1 METQYYTPII
11 EDFYVGFEC
20 EFKNGMQSN
29 KWEVVICD
37 QDMVSIAY
45 DAIEH
50 SENFKEE
57 FRVKCLDEEDIID
70 LGWQRVSEDYFEIKR
85 SSDYSEITKFK
96 LLFSLD
102 ELTEKF
108 YHTTIFAD
116 VELGDIKIDMMRL
129 GFDNIKNK
137 SELKRIMQMLKI
149 IE

>member
-1 METQYYTPII
+1 METQYYTPTP
-11 EDFYVGFEC
+11 EEFHVGFE
-20 EFKNGMQSN
+20 
-29 KWEVVICD
+29 
-37 QDMVSIAY
+37 Y
-45 DAIEH
+45 
-50 SENFKEE
+50 ENFVKHEGWTKRTLE
-57 FRVKCLDEEDIID
+57 SLSDYGFNEKGFCIDHEDYRVKCLNEQDIID

-102 ELTEKF
+102 ELTKKF

>member
-1 METQYYTPII
+1 METQYYTPTA

-45 DAIEH
+45 DAVEH

-57 FRVKCLDEEDIID
+57 FRVKCLDKQDIID
-70 LGWQRVSEDYFEIKR
+70 LGWHDN
-85 SSDYSEITKFK
+85 
-96 LLFSLD
+96 LFLD
-102 ELTEKF
+102 KDGYIYRIEHINRKVLIYKIMTAAHKQDMVLF
-108 YHTTIFAD
+108 
-116 VELGDIKIDMMRL
+116 LG
-129 GFDNIKNK
+129 NIKNK